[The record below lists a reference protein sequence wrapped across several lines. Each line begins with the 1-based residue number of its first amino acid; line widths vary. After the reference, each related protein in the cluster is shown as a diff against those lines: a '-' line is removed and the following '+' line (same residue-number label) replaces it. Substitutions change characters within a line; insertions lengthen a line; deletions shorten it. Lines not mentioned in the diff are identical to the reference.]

1 MSSYWSKR
9 RKINKLANE
18 IGARKEKSKQPACN
32 LSTFTS
38 KDLGAN
44 KNVEEKDV
52 TVGQTVMQSHTIC
65 ENVLVDDNTA
75 VPVVRSNENR
85 ELRYA
90 GNAVSSYHLDTDN
103 SENERDDDDDK
114 FLHTFGVRLIFL

>member
-52 TVGQTVMQSHTIC
+52 IVGQTVMQSHTIC
-65 ENVLVDDNTA
+65 ESELVDDNTA
-75 VPVVRSNENR
+75 VPVVQSNENR

-90 GNAVSSYHLDTDN
+90 GNAVSSYQLDTDN
-103 SENERDDDDDK
+103 SENERDDDDDQ

>member
-9 RKINKLANE
+9 KKINKLAHGK
-18 IGARKEKSKQPACN
+18 GARKEKSKQPGCN
-32 LSTFTS
+32 LSAYTS

-44 KNVEEKDV
+44 ENVEEKDV
-52 TVGQTVMQSHTIC
+52 TVGQPVMQSHTIC

-75 VPVVRSNENR
+75 VPVVQSNENR

-90 GNAVSSYHLDTDN
+90 GNAVSSIIIWTLIT
-103 SENERDDDDDK
+103 
-114 FLHTFGVRLIFL
+114 VRMKEMMMKINFCILSGLG

>member
-18 IGARKEKSKQPACN
+18 IGARKEKSKQPASN

-65 ENVLVDDNTA
+65 ENVLDDNTA

-103 SENERDDDDDK
+103 SENERDDDDDQ